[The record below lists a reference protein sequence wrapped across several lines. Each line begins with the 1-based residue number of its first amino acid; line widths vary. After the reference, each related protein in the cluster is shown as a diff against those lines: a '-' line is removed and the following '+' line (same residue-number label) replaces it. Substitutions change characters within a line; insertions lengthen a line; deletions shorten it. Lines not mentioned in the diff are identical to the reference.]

1 MVELMLH
8 EESRRAQ
15 SFGQDA
21 QRYDRARPS
30 YPAALIDD
38 LVSEPGGRVLDIG
51 CGTGKAAR
59 LLAARG
65 CQVLGVEP
73 DERMAAVARSYG
85 IPVEVATFEAWDPV
99 GRTFDLVV
107 SGQAWHWVDPKVG
120 PAKAAALL
128 RGGGRLAVFW
138 NVATHDP
145 QAKAV
150 LDQAYA
156 RYAVALQ
163 KGYVPIGMTRA
174 EDSAHIA
181 AIAATGLFETAE
193 LRAYAWERRYSAG
206 EWLDQ
211 LGTHSDHL
219 LLPPAQFAALT
230 EAVGAAIEEL
240 GGELTVAYQA
250 ELILARR
257 RD

>member
-1 MVELMLH
+1 MVDLMLH
-8 EESRRAQ
+8 QETRRAR

-21 QRYDRARPS
+21 QRYERARPS

-38 LVSEPGGRVLDIG
+38 LLTEPCGRVLDVG

-65 CQVLGVEP
+65 CRVLGVEP
-73 DERMAAVARSYG
+73 DERMAAVAGSYG
-85 IPVEVATFEAWDPV
+85 IPVEVATFEAWEPA
-99 GRTFDLVV
+99 GRTFDLVGC
-107 SGQAWHWVDPKVG
+107 GQAWHWVDPVVG
-120 PAKAAALL
+120 PTKAGALL
-128 RGGGRLAVFW
+128 PGGGRLAVFW

-145 QAKAV
+145 QTQAA

-156 RYAVALQ
+156 RYAPSLQ
-163 KGYVPIGMTRA
+163 KGYVPMGRTRA

-181 AIAATGLFETAE
+181 AIAATELFETPE
-193 LRAYAWERRYSAG
+193 LRAYGWERRYSVG

-219 LLPPAQFAALT
+219 LLPPAQFAALA
-230 EAVGAAIEEL
+230 EAVAAAIEGL
-240 GGELTVAYQA
+240 GGAFTVNYQT

-257 RD
+257 RP

>member
-1 MVELMLH
+1 MVDLMLH
-8 EESRRAQ
+8 EETRRAQ
-15 SFGQDA
+15 SFGQHA

-30 YPAALIDD
+30 YPTALIDE
-38 LVSEPGGRVLDIG
+38 LVSGPCDRVLDVG

-59 LLAARG
+59 LVAARG

-85 IPVEVATFEAWDPV
+85 IPVEVATFEAWDPA

-107 SGQAWHWVDPKVG
+107 SGQAWHWVDPTVG

-128 RGGGRLAVFW
+128 PAGGRLAVFW

-145 QAKAV
+145 QTQAV

-156 RYAVALQ
+156 RHAPALQ
-163 KGYVPIGMTRA
+163 KGYVPMGTTRA
-174 EDSAHIA
+174 EDSAHMA
-181 AIAATGLFETAE
+181 AIVATGLFETPE
-193 LRAYAWERRYSAG
+193 LRRYAWERRYSVD

-219 LLPPAQFAALT
+219 LLPPGQFAGLM
-230 EAVGAAIEEL
+230 EAVRAAIEEL
-240 GGELTVAYQA
+240 GGAITIAYST

-257 RD
+257 RE

>member
-1 MVELMLH
+1 MGDLMLH

-21 QRYDRARPS
+21 RRYERARPS
-30 YPAALIDD
+30 YPAPLIDD
-38 LVSEPGGRVLDIG
+38 LVTDLCGRVLDVG

-73 DERMAAVARSYG
+73 DARMAAVARSYG
-85 IPVEVATFEAWDPV
+85 IPVEVATFEAWAPA

-107 SGQAWHWVDPKVG
+107 SGQAWHWVDPAVG
-120 PAKAAALL
+120 PVKAGALL
-128 RGGGRLAVFW
+128 PGGGRLAVFW
-138 NVATHDP
+138 NVATHDS
-145 QAKAV
+145 QTRAT
-150 LDQAYA
+150 LDQTYA
-156 RYAVALQ
+156 RYAPALQ
-163 KGYVPIGMTRA
+163 KGYVPIGQTRA
-174 EDSAHIA
+174 EDSARSA
-181 AIAATGLFETAE
+181 AIAATGLFERPE
-193 LRAYAWERRYSAG
+193 LRGYAWERRYSVD

-219 LLPPAQFAALT
+219 LLPPGQFAALM
-230 EAVGAAIEEL
+230 EAVGAAIKKL
-240 GGELTVAYQA
+240 GGAITIAYQT
-250 ELILARR
+250 ELIVARR